1 MCREQVTHVV
11 SPTGRS
17 RMSGMATQEE
27 GGLPQTLS
35 SALRDGDHFESI
47 IRETGLNQDGRTTG
61 ITMPSTMAQVLRLEI
76 LTRPKSLA
84 RHSSHVK
91 SCDTPCR
98 VNKANNRAQRGNCWS
113 HWCPFSHGVIY
124 PKTCIPTSFYH
135 NPGRSPPKP
144 KAGPAPPSYHSVKQ
158 VLVYFFPR
166 FIFYGPTERTVSTLL
181 FFFRYLLR
189 KKKTLPQLTIYW

>member
-1 MCREQVTHVV
+1 MCREQVTHAV

-35 SALRDGDHFESI
+35 SALRDGDHVECI

-76 LTRPKSLA
+76 LKRPKPLA

-91 SCDTPCR
+91 AATLHVGSIKPIIGHSEGTAGLTGARSARSCLSQSLHFTPWTFPTEA
-98 VNKANNRAQRGNCWS
+98 KAR
-113 HWCPFSHGVIY
+113 
-124 PKTCIPTSFYH
+124 
-135 NPGRSPPKP
+135 
-144 KAGPAPPSYHSVKQ
+144 PAPPSYHGINRFW
-158 VLVYFFPR
+158 YIFFPGLFFMAPR
-166 FIFYGPTERTVSTLL
+166 KRTMSTLL
-181 FFFRYLLR
+181 FFFRYLFT
-189 KKKTLPQLTIYW
+189 KKKNSPPTDDLLIVGGKQ